1 MIDRKIIER
10 VQRILALPEEIGKL
24 ERQRVAL
31 RAERRTA
38 ERKLKKQAT
47 LVRAETIQL
56 DDDYKNTSNQK
67 ERDVFLE
74 AALHNDDVWVE
85 LSERVDQ
92 LTTTIE
98 RVEADLST
106 LDHERK
112 ALKAALE
119 REYAAVIE
127 ELHSDRLLADVAS
140 SRRLKG
146 VDA

>member
-1 MIDRKIIER
+1 MIDKVVIQR
-10 VQRILALPEEIGKL
+10 VQRILELPPEIAKL

-38 ERKLKKQAT
+38 DAKLAKQTT
-47 LVRAETIQL
+47 LVQRETIQL
-56 DDDYKNTSNQK
+56 DDDYKAAANQK
-67 ERDVFLE
+67 ERDVLLL
-74 AALHNDDVWVE
+74 ASLHNDDVWCE
-85 LSERVDQ
+85 LTERVAQ
-92 LTTTIE
+92 LTTTLE
-98 RVEADLST
+98 RVEADLSA

-127 ELHSDRLLADVAS
+127 QLHSDRILADAAT
-140 SRRLKG
+140 SRKLKG